1 MQDLDLQAVS
11 QRMNL
16 IATEQ
21 QEEVTK
27 TRQPPIGNI
36 WNRFPHTLRD
46 LAHNCGEEARLEM
59 EGKTPNST
67 AYMQD
72 RGPIIPWVRLSQV
85 LPTAAQSAFRQTAE
99 VAVVVKRG
107 RLLHELEHLVGSS
120 RVDLQ
125 ACKLEYSIV
134 SPK

>member
-16 IATEQ
+16 IATEL

-27 TRQPPIGNI
+27 TRQPPIGNV
-36 WNRFPHTLRD
+36 WNRFPHTVRD

-67 AYMQD
+67 AHMQD
-72 RGPIIPWVRLSQV
+72 RGSIIPWVRLPKFCPPQRNQLFV
-85 LPTAAQSAFRQTAE
+85 
-99 VAVVVKRG
+99 
-107 RLLHELEHLVGSS
+107 RLL
-120 RVDLQ
+120 R
-125 ACKLEYSIV
+125 
-134 SPK
+134 